1 LGFGTFTD
9 TNKTVRYFLNLKKKF
24 FCSNI
29 TLKKFLYIKLLFSD
43 NDVALVMQYRFLED
57 TSPSSKPAKKRKLDD
72 PITNNILNYSR
83 IKLPVTQFIK
93 YLNENSLEFMNECLK

>member
-1 LGFGTFTD
+1 
-9 TNKTVRYFLNLKKKF
+9 
-24 FCSNI
+24 
-29 TLKKFLYIKLLFSD
+29 
-43 NDVALVMQYRFLED
+43 MQYRFLED